1 MSTGDPDS
9 KEEGLSPSSQE
20 PDEFAWVEARA
31 EAESEQEALSGMDPE
46 DAARMERMFAA
57 DRQFKGQP
65 NALPADNTED
75 TDAGVIGHLAAYGV
89 ALTTGAIS
97 DMAGSIPAGVV
108 GAAGLTIEALTN
120 TAGTDGGPF
129 WGRENVSGAGK
140 AVEDISMLW
149 NEHVT
154 KPWFMDPFLPESVED
169 DGEEA
174 HQNVQAIM
182 AIGLD
187 WVATGAHVVASPQR
201 AMLES
206 MGVDTIGFDA
216 GVDAWARG
224 TATAAL
230 MALGY
235 KPIANLAAR
244 SRAKAKGQSGQFT
257 AEEMNQILGD
267 AAADAG
273 ERFIID
279 PERLANASRMPS
291 FDQYQAGKRAQ
302 SANVRPPPEMPPSQQ
317 GLPGMEPQPLNAP
330 RDLNQGPQMD
340 LPFGDATRTPG
351 APPRTPE
358 TPPRAQ
364 PMMEAPYLQG
374 EWMPADAPIQPMG
387 FERFRNIIEGKVVPE
402 TLALTDQRPRNRA
415 QPRRAPIQGE
425 GNPRRGVQLETEQGS
440 ARREARRH

>member
-1 MSTGDPDS
+1 MNDTFNSSTQMSTGDPDS

-216 GVDAWARG
+216 GVDAG
-224 TATAAL
+224 
-230 MALGY
+230 G
-235 KPIANLAAR
+235 
-244 SRAKAKGQSGQFT
+244 
-257 AEEMNQILGD
+257 
-267 AAADAG
+267 
-273 ERFIID
+273 
-279 PERLANASRMPS
+279 
-291 FDQYQAGKRAQ
+291 
-302 SANVRPPPEMPPSQQ
+302 
-317 GLPGMEPQPLNAP
+317 
-330 RDLNQGPQMD
+330 
-340 LPFGDATRTPG
+340 
-351 APPRTPE
+351 
-358 TPPRAQ
+358 
-364 PMMEAPYLQG
+364 
-374 EWMPADAPIQPMG
+374 
-387 FERFRNIIEGKVVPE
+387 
-402 TLALTDQRPRNRA
+402 A
-415 QPRRAPIQGE
+415 QPREGQG
-425 GNPRRGVQLETEQGS
+425 PVRPVHRRGDEPDT
-440 ARREARRH
+440 R